1 MARRGPINRAILAG
15 DPQTGV
21 SIMKMDE
28 GLDTGPIAMQEPI
41 AIAPDLTAG
50 ELHDALA
57 RLGADLMMRALA
69 AAERGSLQF
78 TPQPQTGVTYAEKFQ
93 PGDPPRLDETLEGGS
108 RPYPRS
114 VAISRCVVRN

>member
-1 MARRGPINRAILAG
+1 
-15 DPQTGV
+15 
-21 SIMKMDE
+21 MKMDE

-78 TPQPQTGVTYAEKFQ
+78 TPQPQTGVTYAEKF
-93 PGDPPRLDETLEGGS
+93 PTRRPASTGRNLGRRFTTVSAVCRHIPVRGS
-108 RPYPRS
+108 KLT
-114 VAISRCVVRN
+114 ACA